1 MKKLTLI
8 MLVAMVPFFTM
19 GQKRSKKDKNETT
32 QGSSKIAYQF
42 MVITGHTMM
51 NRGGAGNLNSTSDTR
66 AAMENR
72 IKITFD
78 FGGLRTN
85 DEEDLSSQQ
94 YKSMAHAV
102 NAAARAGWEFAHANV
117 ERNNQGATVHYYYM
131 EKRK

>member
-19 GQKRSKKDKNETT
+19 GQKRGKKDKNETT
-32 QGSSKIAYQF
+32 QGSKIAYQF

-51 NRGGAGNLNSTSDTR
+51 NRGGAGDLNSTSDTR

-85 DEEDLSSQQ
+85 DAEDLSRQQ
-94 YKSMAHAV
+94 YRSMAHAV
-102 NAAARAGWEFAHANV
+102 NASARAGWEFVNANV
-117 ERNNQGATVHYYYM
+117 ERDQGATVHYYYM
-131 EKRK
+131 RKQKK